1 MRKRVTGAG
10 GAGSHEHARSVI
22 TRFVS
27 PCQLYMELNPVSKI
41 SREGAQ
47 QRHGGLKQQQV
58 RWWHRIPW
66 PLLACRGRRCG

>member
-10 GAGSHEHARSVI
+10 PHEHARSVI
-22 TRFVS
+22 TRFAC

-47 QRHGGLKQQQV
+47 QRH
-58 RWWHRIPW
+58 
-66 PLLACRGRRCG
+66 

>member
-10 GAGSHEHARSVI
+10 PHERMHVSVI

-27 PCQLYMELNPVSKI
+27 PCQLYVALNPASKI

-47 QRHGGLKQQQV
+47 QRH
-58 RWWHRIPW
+58 
-66 PLLACRGRRCG
+66 

>member
-10 GAGSHEHARSVI
+10 PHEHALSVI
-22 TRFVS
+22 TRFVC

-47 QRHGGLKQQQV
+47 QRN
-58 RWWHRIPW
+58 
-66 PLLACRGRRCG
+66 